1 MSEWFDAAVAALA
14 DQPAAARAAQIERLK
29 KAAVLAAAPEN
40 AVEQPPIRTV
50 DEYLATDLGM
60 PPMLVNPGQIAR
72 GAVTALI
79 SRGGKGKTTMTL
91 NRIARWSVGLPMF
104 AALPDVMVPADGPI
118 RSLVIENEGSPGFFQ
133 DRLRLLLDSQGF
145 DDEQKKLAGE
155 NILIWGDGGWPRI
168 KLDDADTVDLVRRG
182 IEEHHPDLV
191 MLDTFRSLHRGAEN
205 SSDEMQI
212 ILDTVTTLAAEYGA
226 GILLIHHENKTP
238 MDGMEQMGAAR
249 GSTVLEDDVAVMER
263 YSPVRGVQSE
273 IKWVKTRFMKPAAPV
288 RMEFDFD
295 TWTYRY
301 VPEAEGRREIIDVLA
316 RNAGHPLAVR
326 DIADEIDE
334 SVEHT
339 RRLLRDLEEDDDS
352 DVKRLP
358 SVSSGD
364 GSSGARY
371 QLDTGDNDERLSF

>member
-1 MSEWFDAAVAALA
+1 MSEWFDLAVEELA
-14 DQPAAARAAQIERLK
+14 GIPAAAREAHLTRLK
-29 KAAVLAAAPEN
+29 KAAVLAANPEN
-40 AVEQPPIRTV
+40 AIEKPPVRTV
-50 DEYLATDLGM
+50 AEYLAADLGM
-60 PPMLVNPGQIAR
+60 PPMLVGPGQIAR

-91 NRIARWSVGLPMF
+91 NRIARWSVGKPMF
-104 AALPDVMVPADGPI
+104 GDLPDVMAPVDGPI

-133 DRLRLLLDSQGF
+133 DRLRLLLDSQDF
-145 DDEQKKLAGE
+145 TDDEREMAGQ

-168 KLDDADTVDLVRRG
+168 KLDDPDTVDLVRRG

-205 SSDEMQI
+205 SSDEMQQ

-226 GILLIHHENKTP
+226 GVLLIHHENKTP
-238 MDGMEQMGAAR
+238 LEGDQMSAAR

-301 VPEAEGRREIIDVLA
+301 VPEAEGRREILDILA

-326 DIADEIDE
+326 DIAEELGE

-339 RRLLRDLEEDDDS
+339 RRLLRDLEEDDDT

-358 SVSSGD
+358 SVASGD
-364 GSSGARY
+364 GSSGQRY
-371 QLDTGDNDERLSF
+371 QLDTGDGNGERLSF